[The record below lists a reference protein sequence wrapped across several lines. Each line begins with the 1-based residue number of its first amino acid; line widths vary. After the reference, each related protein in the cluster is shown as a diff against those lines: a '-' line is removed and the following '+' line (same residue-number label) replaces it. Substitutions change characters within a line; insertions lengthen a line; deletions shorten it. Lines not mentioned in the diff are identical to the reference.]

1 MLTQIILT
9 PWESKR
15 LLAKAVVQLPEVQ
28 NALQKGIVSVA
39 RGITASFIMDE
50 LIPGFSKEQY
60 CIGCI
65 EPHRLC
71 LVPATNRLPEIAFID
86 GKPQEISS
94 AEIIKEMGPSDVFIK
109 GANAVDCNF
118 EAAILLG
125 SPVGGTIGAVI
136 GAINA
141 KGIQFILPVG
151 LEKLVP
157 FSVRHAAQFTG
168 FEKVSYAMGMA
179 VGMFP
184 VQGKVITEIQALE
197 QYGVYVM
204 PIASGGV
211 NGAEGASILS
221 IQGEQKDVGRTLEM
235 VAAVK
240 GQTPLR
246 MPTQTCKTCDHA
258 TCPWKGTDGVSD
270 YKAGT
275 H

>member
-1 MLTQIILT
+1 MLCQIILT

-15 LLAKAVVQLPEVQ
+15 LLAKTVIQLPEVQ
-28 NALQKGIVSVA
+28 HALHHGIVSVA
-39 RGITASFIMDE
+39 RGITTSFIMDE
-50 LIPGFSKEQY
+50 LLTDFSQEQY

-65 EPHRLC
+65 EPSRLC
-71 LVPATNRLPEIAFID
+71 LVPAETRTPEIAFID
-86 GKPQEISS
+86 GEPKEIPS
-94 AEIIKEMGPSDVFIK
+94 AEIIKEMGPTDVFIK

-136 GAINA
+136 GAIQA

-157 FSVRHAAQFTG
+157 YSVRDAVSYTG
-168 FEKVSYAMGMA
+168 FQRVSYAMGMA

-197 QYGVYVM
+197 QQGVTVM

-211 NGAEGASILS
+211 NGAEGSVILS
-221 IQGEQKDVGRTLEM
+221 IQGEQNHIEAVLEL
-235 VAAVK
+235 VATVK
-240 GQTPLR
+240 GQPPLN
-246 MPTQTCKTCDHA
+246 MPTQPCATCDHA
-258 TCPWKGTDGVSD
+258 TCSWKGTDGVTLYS
-270 YKAGT
+270 GL
-275 H
+275 

>member
-1 MLTQIILT
+1 
-9 PWESKR
+9 
-15 LLAKAVVQLPEVQ
+15 
-28 NALQKGIVSVA
+28 
-39 RGITASFIMDE
+39 MDE
-50 LIPGFSKEQY
+50 LLTDFNKEQY

-65 EPHRLC
+65 EPTRLC
-71 LVPATNRLPEIAFID
+71 LVQARDRLPEIAFID
-86 GKPQEISS
+86 GEPKEIPS

-109 GANAVDCNF
+109 GANAVDCHF

-151 LEKLVP
+151 LEKLIP
-157 FSVRHAAQFTG
+157 YSVREASKFTG
-168 FEKVSYAMGMA
+168 FQKVSYAMGMA

-197 QYGVYVM
+197 QGTVTAM

-221 IQGEQKDVGRTLEM
+221 IQGEQKDVETVLTL

-240 GQTPLR
+240 GQPPLK
-246 MPTQTCKTCDHA
+246 MPTQACSTCDHA
-258 TCPWKGTDGVSD
+258 TCPWKGTDGVEVD
-270 YKAGT
+270 YSRVT
-275 H
+275 